1 MAISDF
7 FYLNHQSQLEPLKIT
22 ANRAYHKFLSIK
34 QESKQTNLN
43 YPIISKIPY
52 GKYQRPYYF
61 LDDGHQHWIL
71 IKQKDF
77 HPIINLSKF
86 PIVDS
91 KFATPNFKRTLKRD
105 KLQPLERT
113 IIDTNLKDIL

>member
-1 MAISDF
+1 MSNIDF

-22 ANRAYHKFLSIK
+22 ATRAYHKFLSIK
-34 QESKQTNLN
+34 QESPRDQLK
-43 YPIISKIPY
+43 YPVISKVPY

-61 LDDGHQHWIL
+61 LDNGHQHWIL

-86 PIVDS
+86 PIIDS
-91 KFATPNFKRTLKRD
+91 KFATPKVKRSLKKN
-105 KLQPLERT
+105 KLQHIPKIE
-113 IIDTNLKDIL
+113 

>member
-1 MAISDF
+1 MSSQDF

-34 QESKQTNLN
+34 QESSHEQLK
-43 YPIISKIPY
+43 YPVISKIPY

-61 LDDGHQHWIL
+61 LDNGHQHWIL
-71 IKQKDF
+71 IKQRDF

-86 PIVDS
+86 PIVNS
-91 KFATPNFKRTLKRD
+91 KFATPKLKRSLKKY
-105 KLQPLERT
+105 KLQHIPKIE
-113 IIDTNLKDIL
+113 

>member
-1 MAISDF
+1 MSNLDF

-34 QESKQTNLN
+34 QESTPDQLK
-43 YPIISKIPY
+43 YPVISKIPY

-61 LDDGHQHWIL
+61 LDNGHQHWIL
-71 IKQKDF
+71 IKQQDF

-86 PIVDS
+86 PIVNS
-91 KFATPNFKRTLKRD
+91 KFATPSLKRSLKKN
-105 KLQPLERT
+105 KLQHISKIE
-113 IIDTNLKDIL
+113 